1 LAPIWDKLAEKF
13 KDDESIV
20 VAKMDATKNEIEE
33 VRVDSFPTLK
43 FFPKDSDEVITL
55 LLCKNIAPLDNSQN
69 IEYFLEK
76 FSAKFSTQKNFWEPG
91 TQVSILFERPDIM

>member
-1 LAPIWDKLAEKF
+1 MITQEFHQVTRLILPDAPWCGHCKQLAPIWDKLAEKF

-43 FFPKDSDEVITL
+43 FFPKDSDEVT
-55 LLCKNIAPLDNSQN
+55 
-69 IEYFLEK
+69 
-76 FSAKFSTQKNFWEPG
+76 T
-91 TQVSILFERPDIM
+91 FEIIGVKAGAGGGGGEGG

>member
-1 LAPIWDKLAEKF
+1 MAPIWDKLAEKF

-55 LLCKNIAPLDNSQN
+55 LCKNIAPLP
-69 IEYFLEK
+69 L
-76 FSAKFSTQKNFWEPG
+76 PH
-91 TQVSILFERPDIM
+91 